1 MNDER
6 FNKHYVK
13 ILNKTLTE
21 TLLRNVQMQAQAEFV
36 DELIGE
42 LQNENESL
50 KRNIQELGEELQH
63 KLRDISIL
71 NGAQAEAENIKH
83 QLSHLDTFRN
93 ALIEERAAHAESLER
108 ITELEDTLSQL
119 QSPAKTK
126 SKKVAIIKPV
136 TPEDD
141 ASVKDGGT
149 F

>member
-42 LQNENESL
+42 LQNENEIL

-63 KLRDISIL
+63 KLREIGIL

-126 SKKVAIIKPV
+126 IKKSIIKSVLPV
-136 TPEDD
+136 EEEPI
-141 ASVKDGGT
+141 KDGGT